1 MTESAI
7 HPAWMTP
14 AQRIPRPQPNLRPR
28 RARIGALAAI
38 PSPPV
43 PESDPLAELPPVQRA
58 VARLIAEGWLA
69 PDIAGVL
76 GISVHTVE
84 NHTHDAYATLGIE
97 APGHAASRILAR
109 MVGAWAGRM
118 AERAKGA

>member
-1 MTESAI
+1 MTVATVN
-7 HPAWMTP
+7 PAWTT
-14 AQRIPRPQPNLRPR
+14 RPRPRRR
-28 RARIGALAAI
+28 RARIGVLATI

-58 VARLIAEGWLA
+58 VARLLSEGWLA
-69 PDIAGVL
+69 PDIAAAL

-84 NHTHDAYATLGIE
+84 NHTHDAYVTLGID
-97 APGHAASRILAR
+97 APAHAASRILAR

-118 AERAKGA
+118 AERNGAN